1 MIKISC
7 DSTADLSPELY
18 ERYGIEKLPLYVN
31 IGGREY
37 MDGVDLTSEQ
47 LFKLVDET
55 GELPTTAAQSIDDFT
70 KYLNGIR
77 EKFPDADE
85 IIHFT
90 ISSGFSTTFN
100 VTCLAA
106 QEMKGVYIIDSKNLS
121 SGIGQSVIEAC
132 NLAAAGVP
140 APEIKRIVEEEI
152 IPKVDTSFTL
162 DTLKYLAKG
171 GRCSNVAALGANLLQ
186 LKPCIEVVDGR
197 MRVGKKYKGKY
208 NRVVRQYANDRLANI
223 EDIRPDRIFITSA
236 HCKQEYVDAVYEEVS
251 KFNYFKEILITEA
264 ACTVSSH
271 CGPNTIG
278 VLFIHK

>member
-18 ERYGIEKLPLYVN
+18 ERYNIAKLPLYIN

-70 KYLNGIR
+70 KYLNTLKEQNPG
-77 EKFPDADE
+77 AE

-90 ISSGFSTTFN
+90 ISSGFSTTYN
-100 VTCLAA
+100 VASLAA
-106 QEMKGVYIIDSKNLS
+106 AEMDDVYVIDSRNLS

-132 NLAAAGVP
+132 EMAAKGMS
-140 APEIKRIVEEEI
+140 APEIKRVIEEEI
-152 IPKVDTSFTL
+152 IPKVDASFTL
-162 DTLKYLAKG
+162 DTLKYMAKG

-186 LKPCIEVVDGR
+186 LKPCIEVVNGG

-208 NRVVRQYANDRLANI
+208 GRVVRQYVCDRLANL
-223 EDIRPDRIFITSA
+223 EDIRPERIFITSA
-236 HCKQEYVDAVYEEVS
+236 HCAQEYIDAAYEEVS
-251 KFNYFKEILITEA
+251 KLNYFKEILITEA

>member
-18 ERYGIEKLPLYVN
+18 ERYSIAKLPLYIN
-31 IGGREY
+31 LGGREY

-70 KYLNGIR
+70 KYMISIR
-77 EKFPDADE
+77 EQNPGAD

-90 ISSGFSTTFN
+90 ISSGFSTTYN
-100 VTCLAA
+100 VACLAA
-106 QEMKGVYIIDSKNLS
+106 AEMEGVYIIDSKNLS

-132 NLAAAGVP
+132 EMAKRGMS
-140 APEIKRIVEEEI
+140 APEIKKIIEEDV
-152 IPKVDTSFTL
+152 IPKVDASFTL
-162 DTLKYLAKG
+162 DTLKYMAKG

-186 LKPCIEVVDGR
+186 LKPCIEVVNGG

-223 EDIRPDRIFITSA
+223 EDIRPDRVFITSA
-236 HCKQEYVDAVYEEVS
+236 HCNQEYIDAVYEEVS

>member
-18 ERYGIEKLPLYVN
+18 ERYNISRLPMYII
-31 IGGREY
+31 IGGKEY
-37 MDGVDLTSEQ
+37 ADGIDLTSDQ
-47 LFKLVDET
+47 LFDLVDST
-55 GELPTTAAQSIDDFT
+55 GELPSTAAQSIDDFT
-70 KYLNGIR
+70 TYFSRLKYENPGCEL
-77 EKFPDADE
+77 
-85 IIHFT
+85 IHFT

-100 VTCLAA
+100 VAELAA
-106 QEMKGVYIIDSKNLS
+106 KEMDGVYVIDSKNLS

-132 NLAAAGVP
+132 EMAAKGIP
-140 APEIKRIVEEEI
+140 APEIVKTIEEEI

-171 GRCSNVAALGANLLQ
+171 GRCSSVAALGANLLQ
-186 LKPCIEVVDGR
+186 LKPCIEVVDGK
-197 MRVGKKYKGKY
+197 MRVGKKYRGKY
-208 NRVVRQYANDRLANI
+208 DRVVRQYVCDRLANI
-223 EDIRPDRIFITSA
+223 EDIRPDRIFVTSS
-236 HCKQEYVDAVYEEVS
+236 HCAQEYIDAAYEEVS
-251 KFNYFKEILITEA
+251 KLNYFKEILVTQA

>member
-18 ERYGIEKLPLYVN
+18 ERYNIAKLPLYIN

-70 KYLNGIR
+70 KYLNTLKEQNPG
-77 EKFPDADE
+77 AE

-90 ISSGFSTTFN
+90 ISSGFSTTYN
-100 VTCLAA
+100 VASLAA
-106 QEMKGVYIIDSKNLS
+106 AEMDDVYIIDSRNLS

-132 NLAAAGVP
+132 EMAARGVP
-140 APEIKRIVEEEI
+140 AKEIVDVIENEI
-152 IPKVDTSFTL
+152 IPKVDASFTL

-186 LKPCIEVVDGR
+186 LKPCIEVVDGK

-208 NRVVRQYANDRLANI
+208 NRVVRQYANDRLADI
-223 EDIRPDRIFITSA
+223 ENIRPDRVFITSA
-236 HCKQEYVDAVYEEVS
+236 HCDQEYIDAVYEEVS

>member
-18 ERYGIEKLPLYVN
+18 ERYNISKLPLYIN

-47 LFKLVDET
+47 LFDLVDKT
-55 GELPTTAAQSIDDFT
+55 GELPSTAAQNIDDFLN
-70 KYLNGIR
+70 YLSGIR
-77 EKFPDADE
+77 EENPGAE

-100 VTCLAA
+100 VASLAA
-106 QEMKGVYIIDSKNLS
+106 KELEGVYVVDSKNLS

-132 NLAAAGVP
+132 EMAARGMS
-140 APEIKRIVEEEI
+140 APEIVKTVEEEI
-152 IPKVDTSFTL
+152 IPKVDASFTL
-162 DTLKYLAKG
+162 DTLKYMAKG
-171 GRCSNVAALGANLLQ
+171 GRCSSVAALGANLFQ
-186 LKPCIEVVDGR
+186 LKPCIEVVDGK

-208 NRVVRQYANDRLANI
+208 ARVVRQYVNDRLANI
-223 EDIRPDRIFITSA
+223 EDIRPERIFITSA
-236 HCKQEYVDAVYEEVS
+236 HCSQEYIDAAYEEVS
-251 KFNYFKEILITEA
+251 KLDYFKEILITEA

>member
-1 MIKISC
+1 MIRISC

-18 ERYGIEKLPLYVN
+18 ERYNIAKLPLYIN
-31 IGGREY
+31 IAGKEY

-47 LFKLVDET
+47 LFRLVDET
-55 GELPTTAAQSIDDFT
+55 GELPSTAAQSIDDFT
-70 KYLNGIR
+70 RYLGGIR
-77 EKFPDADE
+77 EQDPGCD

-90 ISSGFSTTFN
+90 ISSGFSTTYN
-100 VTCLAA
+100 VASLAA
-106 QEMKGVYIIDSKNLS
+106 QEMENVYVIDSRNLS

-132 NLAAAGVP
+132 EMVKRGMTAK
-140 APEIKRIVEEEI
+140 EIVDVIENEI
-152 IPKVDTSFTL
+152 IPKVDASFTL

-186 LKPCIEVVDGR
+186 LKPCIEVVDGK

-208 NRVVRQYANDRLANI
+208 NRVVRQYANDRLADI
-223 EDIRPDRIFITSA
+223 ENIRPDRVFITSA
-236 HCKQEYVDAVYEEVS
+236 HCNQEYIDAVYEEVS

>member
-18 ERYGIEKLPLYVN
+18 ERYNISRLPLYIN
-31 IGGREY
+31 IGGKEY
-37 MDGVDLTSEQ
+37 SDGVDITSEQ

-55 GELPTTAAQSIDDFT
+55 GELPTTAAQSIDDFL
-70 KYLNGIR
+70 KYLDGLR
-77 EKFPDADE
+77 EENPGAD

-100 VTCLAA
+100 VACLAA
-106 QEMKGVYIIDSKNLS
+106 QERENIWVIDSRNLS

-132 NLAAAGVP
+132 EMAARGMS
-140 APEIKRIVEEEI
+140 APEIKKIIEEEI

-162 DTLKYLAKG
+162 DTLKYMAKG

-208 NRVVRQYANDRLANI
+208 NRVVRQYVNDRLANI
-223 EDIRPDRIFITSA
+223 NDIRPDRIFITSS
-236 HCKQEYVDAVYEEVS
+236 HCMKEYIDAAYEEVS
-251 KFNYFKEILITEA
+251 KLNYFKEILITQA
-264 ACTVSSH
+264 ACAVSSH

>member
-18 ERYGIEKLPLYVN
+18 ERYNISKLPLYIN
-31 IGGREY
+31 IGGKEY
-37 MDGVDLTSEQ
+37 IDGVDLTSEQ

-55 GELPTTAAQSIDDFT
+55 GELPTTAAQSIEDFT

-77 EKFPDADE
+77 EENPGCE

-90 ISSGFSTTFN
+90 ISSGFSTTHN
-100 VTCLAA
+100 VASLAA
-106 QEMKGVYIIDSKNLS
+106 QEMEGVYVVDSRNLS
-121 SGIGQSVIEAC
+121 SGIGQTVIEAC
-132 NLAAAGVP
+132 EMAAKGMEAS
-140 APEIKRIVEEEI
+140 EIVRIAEEDI
-152 IPKVDTSFTL
+152 IPKVDASFTL
-162 DTLKYLAKG
+162 DTLKYMAKG
-171 GRCSNVAALGANLLQ
+171 GRCSTVAALGANLLQ
-186 LKPCIEVVDGR
+186 LKPCIEVVDGG

-208 NRVVRQYANDRLANI
+208 NRVVRQYVNDRLANI
-223 EDIRPDRIFITSA
+223 DDIRPDRIFITSA
-236 HCKQEYVDAVYEEVS
+236 HCRQEYIDAAYEEVS
-251 KFNYFKEILITEA
+251 KLNYFKEILITEA

>member
-1 MIKISC
+1 MIKFSC

-18 ERYGIEKLPLYVN
+18 ERYNIAKLPLYIN

-37 MDGVDLTSEQ
+37 MDGVDLTSDE
-47 LFKLVDET
+47 LFDLVDKT

-70 KYLNGIR
+70 GYLMKLKEENPGC
-77 EKFPDADE
+77 E

-90 ISSGFSTTFN
+90 ISSGFSTTYN
-100 VTCLAA
+100 VASLAA
-106 QEMKGVYIIDSKNLS
+106 QEIEGVYIVDSKNLS

-132 NLAAAGVP
+132 EMAKRGMTAE
-140 APEIKRIVEEEI
+140 EIVKTVEEEI

-162 DTLKYLAKG
+162 DTLKYMAKG
-171 GRCSNVAALGANLLQ
+171 GRCTMIAALGANLLQ
-186 LKPCIEVVDGR
+186 LKPCIEVVDGG

-208 NRVVRQYANDRLANI
+208 GRVIRQYVNDRLANL

-236 HCKQEYVDAVYEEVS
+236 HCMQEYIDAAYKEVS
-251 KFNYFKEILITEA
+251 KLNYFKEILITQA

-271 CGPNTIG
+271 CGPNTLG

>member
-1 MIKISC
+1 MIRISC

-18 ERYGIEKLPLYVN
+18 ERYNISKLPLYIN

-37 MDGVDLTSEQ
+37 MDGVDLTSDE
-47 LFKLVDET
+47 LFDLVDKT
-55 GELPTTAAQSIDDFT
+55 GELPSTAAQSIDDFT
-70 KYLNGIR
+70 KYLGSIR
-77 EKFPDADE
+77 EEDPGCE

-100 VTCLAA
+100 VASLAA
-106 QEMKGVYIIDSKNLS
+106 QEVEGVYVVDSKNLS

-132 NLAAAGVP
+132 EMAARGMSAE
-140 APEIKRIVEEEI
+140 EIVKTVEEEI

-162 DTLKYLAKG
+162 DTLKYMAKG
-171 GRCSNVAALGANLLQ
+171 GRCSTVAALGANLFQ
-186 LKPCIEVVDGR
+186 LKPCIEVVDGH

-208 NRVVRQYANDRLANI
+208 NRVVRQYVCDRLANI
-223 EDIRPDRIFITSA
+223 EDVRPERIFITSA
-236 HCKQEYVDAVYEEVS
+236 HCDQEYIDAAYEEVS
-251 KFNYFKEILITEA
+251 KLGYFKEILITQA

>member
-18 ERYGIEKLPLYVN
+18 ERYNISKLPLYIN

-47 LFKLVDET
+47 LFDLVDKT
-55 GELPTTAAQSIDDFT
+55 GELPSTAAQSIDDFLN
-70 KYLNGIR
+70 YLGGIR
-77 EKFPDADE
+77 EENPGAE

-90 ISSGFSTTFN
+90 ISTGFSTTYN
-100 VTCLAA
+100 VACLAA
-106 QEMKGVYIIDSKNLS
+106 QELEGVYIVDSKNLS

-132 NLAAAGVP
+132 EMAARGMTAE
-140 APEIKRIVEEEI
+140 EIVKTVEEEI
-152 IPKVDTSFTL
+152 IPKVDASFTL
-162 DTLKYLAKG
+162 DTLKYMAKG
-171 GRCSNVAALGANLLQ
+171 GRCSTVAALGANLFQ
-186 LKPCIEVVDGR
+186 LKPCIEVVDGK

-208 NRVVRQYANDRLANI
+208 GRVVRQYVNDRLANI

-236 HCKQEYVDAVYEEVS
+236 HCNKEYIDAAYEEVS
-251 KFNYFKEILITEA
+251 KLDYFKEILITEA

>member
-18 ERYGIEKLPLYVN
+18 ERYNIAKLPLYIN

-55 GELPTTAAQSIDDFT
+55 GELPTTAAQSMDDFT
-70 KYLNGIR
+70 KYLNDIR
-77 EKFPDADE
+77 EQNPGAD

-90 ISSGFSTTFN
+90 ISSGFSTTYN
-100 VTCLAA
+100 VSCLAA
-106 QEMKGVYIIDSKNLS
+106 QNMEGVYIIDSKNLS
-121 SGIGQSVIEAC
+121 SGVGQSVIEAC
-132 NLAAAGVP
+132 EMAKKGMT
-140 APEIKRIVEEEI
+140 APEIKKIIEEEI
-152 IPKVDTSFTL
+152 VPKVDASFTL
-162 DTLKYLAKG
+162 DTLKYMAKG

-186 LKPCIEVVDGR
+186 LKPCIEVVNGG

-208 NRVVRQYANDRLANI
+208 NRVVRQYVNDRLANI
-223 EDIRPDRIFITSA
+223 EDIRPDRVFVTSCC
-236 HCKQEYVDAVYEEVS
+236 CKQEYVDAVYEEVA
-251 KFNYFKEILITEA
+251 KFNYFKEILVTEA

>member
-18 ERYGIEKLPLYVN
+18 ERYNIAKLPLYIN

-70 KYLNGIR
+70 KYLNTLKEQNPG
-77 EKFPDADE
+77 AE

-90 ISSGFSTTFN
+90 ISSGFSTTYN
-100 VTCLAA
+100 VASLAA
-106 QEMKGVYIIDSKNLS
+106 AEMDDVYVIDSRNLS

-132 NLAAAGVP
+132 EMAARGVP
-140 APEIKRIVEEEI
+140 AKEIVDVIEKEI
-152 IPKVDTSFTL
+152 IPKVDASFTL

-186 LKPCIEVVDGR
+186 LKPCIEVVDGK

-208 NRVVRQYANDRLANI
+208 NRVVRQYANDRLADI
-223 EDIRPDRIFITSA
+223 ENIRPDRVFITSA
-236 HCKQEYVDAVYEEVS
+236 HCNQEYIDAVYEEVS

>member
-1 MIKISC
+1 MIRISC

-18 ERYGIEKLPLYVN
+18 ERYHISKLPLYIN
-31 IGGREY
+31 IAGREY

-55 GELPTTAAQSIDDFT
+55 GEMPTTAAQSIDDFI
-70 KYLNGIR
+70 KYLDGIR
-77 EKFPDADE
+77 EEDPGCD

-100 VTCLAA
+100 VASLAA
-106 QEMKGVYIIDSKNLS
+106 QEMQRVFVIDSKNLS

-132 NLAAAGVP
+132 EMAAKGMEAE
-140 APEIKRIVEEEI
+140 EIKRIIEEDV
-152 IPKVDTSFTL
+152 IPKVDASFTL

-171 GRCSNVAALGANLLQ
+171 GRCSTVAALGANLLQ
-186 LKPCIEVVDGR
+186 LKPCIEVVNGG

-208 NRVVRQYANDRLANI
+208 NRVVRQYVNDRLANI
-223 EDIRPDRIFITSA
+223 EDIRPERIFVTSC
-236 HCKQEYVDAVYEEVS
+236 HCNQEYIDAVYEEVA
-251 KFNYFKEILITEA
+251 KFDYFKEIHVTEA
-264 ACTVSSH
+264 ACAVSSH

>member
-18 ERYGIEKLPLYVN
+18 ERYNIAKLPLYIN

-70 KYLNGIR
+70 KYLNTLKEQNPG
-77 EKFPDADE
+77 AE

-90 ISSGFSTTFN
+90 ISSGFSTTYN
-100 VTCLAA
+100 VASLAA
-106 QEMKGVYIIDSKNLS
+106 AEMDDVYIIDSRNLS

-132 NLAAAGVP
+132 EMAARGVP
-140 APEIKRIVEEEI
+140 AKEIVDVIEKEI
-152 IPKVDTSFTL
+152 IPKVDASFTL

-186 LKPCIEVVDGR
+186 LKPCIEVVDGK

-208 NRVVRQYANDRLANI
+208 SRVVRQYANDRLADI
-223 EDIRPDRIFITSA
+223 ENIRPDRVFITSA
-236 HCKQEYVDAVYEEVS
+236 HCNQEYIDAVYEEVS

>member
-18 ERYGIEKLPLYVN
+18 ERYNIAKLPLYIN

-70 KYLNGIR
+70 KYLNTLKEQNPG
-77 EKFPDADE
+77 AE

-90 ISSGFSTTFN
+90 ISSGFSTTYN
-100 VTCLAA
+100 VASLAA
-106 QEMKGVYIIDSKNLS
+106 AEMDDVYVIDSRNLS

-132 NLAAAGVP
+132 EMAARGVP
-140 APEIKRIVEEEI
+140 AKEIVDAIEKEI
-152 IPKVDTSFTL
+152 IPKVDASFTL

-186 LKPCIEVVDGR
+186 LKPCIEVVDGK

-208 NRVVRQYANDRLANI
+208 SRVVRQYANDRLADI
-223 EDIRPDRIFITSA
+223 ENIRPDRVFITSA
-236 HCKQEYVDAVYEEVS
+236 HCNQEYIDAVYEEVS

>member
-18 ERYGIEKLPLYVN
+18 ERYNISKLPLYIN
-31 IGGREY
+31 IAGREY
-37 MDGVDLTSEQ
+37 MDGVDLTSEE

-55 GELPTTAAQSIDDFT
+55 GELPSTAAQSIDDFT
-70 KYLNGIR
+70 KYLDGIR
-77 EKFPDADE
+77 EENPGAE

-100 VTCLAA
+100 VASLAA
-106 QEMKGVYIIDSKNLS
+106 QELEGVYVVDSKNLS

-132 NLAAAGVP
+132 EMTARGMT
-140 APEIKRIVEEEI
+140 APEIVKAVEEEI

-162 DTLKYLAKG
+162 DTLKYMAKG
-171 GRCSNVAALGANLLQ
+171 GRCSTVAALGANLFQ
-186 LKPCIEVVDGR
+186 LKPCIEVVGGY

-208 NRVVRQYANDRLANI
+208 NRVVRQYVNDRLANI
-223 EDIRPDRIFITSA
+223 EDIRPERIFITSC
-236 HCKQEYVDAVYEEVS
+236 HCAQEYIDAAYEEVS
-251 KFNYFKEILITEA
+251 KLDYFKEILITEA